1 MIEGVGIIV
10 EMKSK
15 TVASVLCQKS
25 TLCEHCVSGGLC
37 SMGDDGR
44 SMLVDA
50 HNSLGAEVGDRVRL
64 VTSTRNFLQSSFIL
78 YIVPLIALI
87 VGAAAG
93 ELIGP
98 HVVVGMDPDLLAAL
112 SGTAC
117 LIGSLLLIRVGS
129 RALPPASYM
138 PHIVAIIGDE

>member
-1 MIEGVGIIV
+1 MIEGVGVIV
-10 EMKSK
+10 ELKSNA
-15 TVASVLCQKS
+15 VAAVLCQKS
-25 TLCEHCVSGGLC
+25 TLCEHCVSAGLC

-44 SMLVDA
+44 STLVDA
-50 HNSLGAEVGDRVRL
+50 HNSLGAELGDSVRV

-87 VGAAAG
+87 VGAAVG
-93 ELIGP
+93 ELVGR
-98 HVVVGMDPDLLAAL
+98 HAAVGMDPDLFAAL

-129 RALPPASYM
+129 RSLPRATYM
-138 PHIVAIIGDE
+138 PHITAIIGEE